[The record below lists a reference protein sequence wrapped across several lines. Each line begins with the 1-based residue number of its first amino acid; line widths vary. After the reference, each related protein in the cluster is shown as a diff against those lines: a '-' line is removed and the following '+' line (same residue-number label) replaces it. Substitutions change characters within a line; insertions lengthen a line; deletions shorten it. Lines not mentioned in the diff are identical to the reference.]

1 MYTAYEWDE
10 SKRISN
16 REVHGVD
23 FLEAEIIMLN
33 INQEIIYPTPEED
46 ALIQAGIDADP
57 DARELTADEIRRMRP
72 ASEVIPHIVERH
84 RRPRGKQ
91 KAPTKELISIRI
103 DADLATHFR
112 DSGPGWQSRLNDT
125 LRKSV
130 FGA

>member
-1 MYTAYEWDE
+1 
-10 SKRISN
+10 
-16 REVHGVD
+16 
-23 FLEAEIIMLN
+23 MLN

-112 DSGPGWQSRLNDT
+112 ESGPGWQSRLNDT

-130 FGA
+130 FGT

>member
-1 MYTAYEWDE
+1 
-10 SKRISN
+10 
-16 REVHGVD
+16 
-23 FLEAEIIMLN
+23 MLN
-33 INQEIIYPTPEED
+33 INQEVIYPTPEED
-46 ALIQAGIDADP
+46 AFIQAGIDADP
-57 DARELTADEIRRMRP
+57 DARELTPDEIRRMRP

-91 KAPTKELISIRI
+91 KAPTKEIISIRI